1 MINQFLKQ
9 YEQYKSY
16 IDDRL
21 NILIE
26 EIDESEVVKAMKYS
40 LNIGG
45 KRIRPIFVLAFCEL
59 CEGSVDEA
67 LDIACAIEMIHTYSL
82 IHDDLPCMDDD
93 DLRRKKPSCHVKFG
107 QATALLAGDA
117 LLTLAFDIISNS
129 KIKDSDKIKII
140 KILSKAVGYR
150 GMILGQ
156 DLDINLDD
164 KLDLKTLNKIHNLK
178 TGQLIKASTITG
190 CVISNSSEIQIE
202 AAQVYGQKVGLAFQI
217 KDDILDIIGNEE
229 IVGKPIFSDKN
240 NKKVTYVNLI
250 GIENCEKKVNE
261 LSIEAINILN
271 SSFSDSDKD
280 FIIDLTNFLLNR
292 NY

>member
-129 KIKDSDKIKII
+129 KIEDSDKIKII

-178 TGQLIKASTITG
+178 TGQLIKASTVTG
-190 CVISNSSEIQIE
+190 CVISNSSEIQIK
-202 AAQVYGQKVGLAFQI
+202 AAQLYGQKVGLAFQI

>member
-26 EIDESEVVKAMKYS
+26 DINDSQVVKAMKYS

-45 KRIRPIFVLAFCEL
+45 KRIRPIFVLAFCDL
-59 CEGSVDEA
+59 CGGSIDEA

-93 DLRRKKPSCHVKFG
+93 NLRRGKPSCHVKFG

-117 LLTLAFDIISNS
+117 LLTLAFDIVSNS

-140 KILSKAVGYR
+140 KILSKAAGYR

-156 DLDINLDD
+156 DLDINSDD
-164 KLDLKTLNKIHNLK
+164 ELDLKTLNKIHNLK
-178 TGQLIKASTITG
+178 TGKLIKASVVTG
-190 CVISNSSEIQIE
+190 CVISNSSEIEIE
-202 AAQVYGQKVGLAFQI
+202 AAQLYGKKVGLAFQI

-229 IVGKPIFSDKN
+229 VVGKPVFSDKN
-240 NKKVTYVNLI
+240 NKKITYVNLI
-250 GIENCEKKVNE
+250 GIKNCEKKVNE
-261 LSIEAINILN
+261 LSTEAINILN
-271 SSFSDSDKD
+271 SSFSDNNRD
-280 FIIDLTNFLLNR
+280 FIIGLTKFLLDR

>member
-1 MINQFLKQ
+1 M
-9 YEQYKSY
+9 
-16 IDDRL
+16 
-21 NILIE
+21 
-26 EIDESEVVKAMKYS
+26 
-40 LNIGG
+40 
-45 KRIRPIFVLAFCEL
+45 AFCEL

-190 CVISNSSEIQIE
+190 CVISNSSEIQIK
-202 AAQVYGQKVGLAFQI
+202 AAQLYGQKVGLAFQI